1 MGDEAYLN
9 MVVGLLRGL
18 SEGSDGLEKDRE
30 TIDMLF
36 SLALAWDGTLEVEL
50 SNLVVDTL
58 GKRVD
63 DANRSFD
70 RAIFVDIPT
79 RFGHGAGALGD
90 WRDGEFGATSRDRL
104 SAAEHDAIIA
114 AIRAYRDTMDL
125 LAELVDLPFVPDEI
139 AEKIFAQLAAIRRG
153 SQKAVL
159 GNLERSGRLLA
170 ARVLRENPIC

>member
-50 SNLVVDTL
+50 SNLVVDAL

-70 RAIFVDIPT
+70 RAIFADIPA
-79 RFGHGAGALGD
+79 RFGHGAGALGER
-90 WRDGEFGATSRDRL
+90 RDGEFGATSLDRL

-125 LAELVDLPFVPDEI
+125 LAELVDLPFVPGEI

-153 SQKAVL
+153 P
-159 GNLERSGRLLA
+159 RRRCSGTLRDPGACLL
-170 ARVLRENPIC
+170 RGS